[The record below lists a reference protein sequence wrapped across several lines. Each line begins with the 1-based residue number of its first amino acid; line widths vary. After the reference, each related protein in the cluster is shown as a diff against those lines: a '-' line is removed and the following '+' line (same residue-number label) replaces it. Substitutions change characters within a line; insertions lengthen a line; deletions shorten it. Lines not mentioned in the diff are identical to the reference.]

1 MIYGWGNNM
10 TLEKLKEAND
20 LVLRIKEKKQQKE
33 NIKDLIRRMERI
45 TGPYAKYVAIK
56 LGEDYIHTPIA
67 NVSVDDFRDFISK
80 QKLLIDSHIEA
91 LEKQLE
97 EL

>member
-1 MIYGWGNNM
+1 M
-10 TLEKLKEAND
+10 TTSQLKEAND
-20 LVLRIKEKKQQKE
+20 LVCKINEKKQQKE

-67 NVSVDDFRDFISK
+67 NVGIDDFRDFIST
-80 QKLLIDSHIEA
+80 QELLVDSHIKT
-91 LEKQLE
+91 LEKQLD